1 MPAAHDQLFKDLIRH
16 FAADFLRLI
25 APAIARRIAA
35 ASLELQPTELFLDL
49 PRGRRRQPDLLL
61 RALARD
67 GQAGAVLLHLEI
79 EQRFRGHFPSRLWRY
94 NRLLHLRF
102 DLPLHSFVLY
112 LRGGPPG
119 IHHGRYREEALG
131 EEVACFRFRSWSL
144 ASSDARA
151 FLARPQPLS
160 WALAALMRTP
170 RGYRHRARLRVA
182 CLRRIAAARQLN
194 EAERF
199 LLFNFVATYLQLEG
213 RAEQEYQALLDRSAN
228 REVREMTMTWA
239 EKMQAEGFTAGRQEG
254 RQEGHREGQREGR
267 QEGRREGLL
276 EGRRELLLDLVQRRF
291 QRVPAELAQRIGAID
306 SPQRLTRL
314 AERVYEVESLDQ
326 LGLD

>member
-16 FAADFLRLI
+16 FPADFLRLI
-25 APAIARRIAA
+25 APTLARRVEAT
-35 ASLELQPTELFLDL
+35 SLEPQPTELFLDL

-61 RALARD
+61 RALAR
-67 GQAGAVLLHLEI
+67 GGEAGAILLHLEI
-79 EQRFRGHFPSRLWRY
+79 EQRFRSHFPSRLWRY

-144 ASSDARA
+144 ASTEART
-151 FLARPQPLS
+151 FLAKPQPIA

-170 RGYRHRARLRVA
+170 HGYRHRARLRLA

-199 LLFNFVATYLQLEG
+199 LLFNCVATYLQLEG

-239 EKMQAEGFTAGRQEG
+239 EKMQAEGFTAGLREG
-254 RQEGHREGQREGR
+254 RQEGR

-276 EGRRELLLDLVQRRF
+276 EGRRELLLDLLQRRF
-291 QRVPAELAQRIGAID
+291 QRVPAELARRIGAIN

-326 LGLD
+326 LSID